1 MPSDAVRRSSLL
13 FVLVFLTASCSTH
26 GVTPAP
32 MTAAQSEA
40 SRNSA
45 DGKSS
50 GLIFVTNY
58 YQSSFRAFHLTDN
71 GNVAP
76 VRVIAGA
83 RTTLVN
89 PIGIA
94 AAPDGRVGIANYD
107 LQGGATHAQ
116 TFAPTAQGN
125 VAPLT
130 AISCGGTEGHV
141 VWGAAFDPAGNLYIT
156 SGRHQFNDISVFAP
170 TATGCISNNR
180 IIAGPHTTLSQPY
193 GIVVDASGA
202 VYTANA
208 SGTSVAVF
216 APGAKGDATP
226 RAFISGARTQ
236 LDSPTDVAVES
247 GLRLYVT
254 DFRSNKVVVFA
265 PGANGNVAPIR
276 TLVGAHT
283 RLNGPV
289 GIAVDHVGVI
299 YVSNVYDNTITEYAA
314 GAVGDATPVRTLAGP
329 KTGIDRPG
337 QLAILP

>member
-1 MPSDAVRRSSLL
+1 MSSNAIRRFSLL
-13 FVLVFLTASCSTH
+13 FVLLLTASCAVH
-26 GVTPAP
+26 GVTPSP
-32 MTAAQSEA
+32 ITAAQSET
-40 SRNSA
+40 SRNTA

-50 GLIFVTNY
+50 GLIFVSDY
-58 YQSSFRAFHLTDN
+58 YQSSFRAFRLSDN
-71 GNVAP
+71 GNVSP
-76 VRVIAGA
+76 VRMIAGT

-89 PIGIA
+89 PAGIA

-107 LQGGATHAQ
+107 LSGGAIHAQ
-116 TFAPTAQGN
+116 TFAPNAQGN
-125 VAPLT
+125 FAPLT

-156 SGRHQFNDISVFAP
+156 SGRHQFGDISVFAP
-170 TATGCISNNR
+170 AATGCVSNNR
-180 IIAGPHTTLSQPY
+180 IIAGPHTTLNQPY
-193 GIVVDASGA
+193 GIAVDANGA

-216 APGAKGDATP
+216 APGATGDATP

-236 LDSPTDVAVES
+236 LDSPADVAVDS
-247 GLRLYVT
+247 AFRLYVT

-265 PGANGNVAPIR
+265 AGANGNVAPIR

-283 RLNGPV
+283 NLNGPV
-289 GIAVDHVGVI
+289 GIAVDHAGVV

-314 GAVGDATPVRTLAGP
+314 GAVGDAAPVRTLAGL